1 MSFWPRHTPDH
12 TGFVLIP
19 LESIDLEM
27 QQTPNIP
34 KICCFVVVAS
44 RCSLKELGLISTF
57 DASIQDQPTYPL
69 RTRPCCRIE
78 WLQLSLLM
86 SNSNDL
92 GNLWSHFFHR
102 IVHLLKDFKLKIQ
115 EYIIYLQLRIIH
127 LRVFENRIFHLFQQ
141 HHELLCKQVKQMR
154 YNSRFYFFLLL

>member
-102 IVHLLKDFKLKIQ
+102 IVVNAPTQFTCKAGHFAFWDLSKGYFEAERREVSDFLRLGWNLGPRPC
-115 EYIIYLQLRIIH
+115 EPLQSYRPH
-127 LRVFENRIFHLFQQ
+127 
-141 HHELLCKQVKQMR
+141 
-154 YNSRFYFFLLL
+154 